1 MATGTAGD
9 TGRQYTTHQLHY
21 LRKYFTKADAAL
33 TLDMGYLPPGA
44 AVVDGGINVI
54 EAFNAGSNN
63 RANLG
68 VSTDTDDF
76 ATLLALGTVGIIKMD
91 ETATCNDFYST
102 SAQLVQV
109 NVDVTGTAATTGKA
123 IAFVVYTVPDG
134 IVGSS

>member
-9 TGRQYTTHQLHY
+9 AGRQYITHQIHY
-21 LRKYFTKADAAL
+21 LRKYFTKADAGT
-33 TLDMGYLPPGA
+33 TLDMGYIPPGA
-44 AVVDGGINVI
+44 AVTDGGINVI
-54 EAFNAGSNN
+54 EVFAAGTNN

-68 VSTDTDDF
+68 VSTDVDDF
-76 ATLLALGTVGIIKMD
+76 GTLLALGTVGIIKMD

-109 NVDVTGTAATTGKA
+109 QVDVTGTTSATGKA
-123 IAFVVYTVPDG
+123 IAWVQYTVPDG